1 MSTIETHHDGYLGS
15 ESIAGSYAAE
25 RTPLLNPNSRSGS
38 NRPKSRSSSAHE
50 YPIEELQDSQEEMLT
65 LPLLLEQFWI
75 LLKSSIPVFGTH
87 LLEYALLIT
96 SVLTVGHLGTLE
108 LAACTLGTMTA
119 NVTAFSVVIGMGGAL
134 DTVLPGVWGA
144 SSNDNSNFDSHKP
157 EPGRKIA
164 DSRLLGLWCQRM
176 AVLYLL
182 LLVPMLCIWLNAED
196 ILILL
201 RQDREVARLASR
213 YLARLAL
220 GLPAF
225 ALITIT
231 KRYFQA
237 QGLFSL
243 PTKISTVVAGI
254 NVLMTVTLVHY
265 PHPLPRSLEP
275 YLHLG
280 FDGAPLSTSISY
292 NLVALSSVICGWKIE
307 VARRKRREEHEARI
321 EQTMSSSN
329 SISYLDTST
338 SQCNGISSSIT
349 AVSSRSTSRDPSP
362 ASRLDPDQ
370 QSFIETSEELRSA
383 WYPLSMRALHPTG
396 LATLLHL
403 GLGGV
408 GQIAS
413 EWWAWELVGLAAS
426 LLGPKALAAQSVL
439 LVSTTTTYQAPF
451 SLGVAA
457 SVRIG
462 QLLGLAQPRPA
473 KLAAHAAFLL
483 GLAISLVFSAIF
495 WVWRNQWAYLFN
507 DDEDVA
513 VMVGSVL
520 PLVALFQVFDGTVG
534 IVGGIL
540 RARGKQATGALL
552 NLSAYYVVG
561 IPLGIYLAFKDI
573 GFPDSTPDQSVVHS
587 LGNRLTTMLSPSS
600 PSSALPSL
608 HFQPILSGSIVAS
621 QSMATMVDD
630 PIYPSL
636 PEATAGLRGLWIG
649 LTVALVYCS
658 LVGTILCFMTNWER
672 EVEKVRARVRAEE
685 RRGHPDGNQ
694 SEDDSDGATF
704 VES

>member
-1 MSTIETHHDGYLGS
+1 
-15 ESIAGSYAAE
+15 
-25 RTPLLNPNSRSGS
+25 
-38 NRPKSRSSSAHE
+38 
-50 YPIEELQDSQEEMLT
+50 
-65 LPLLLEQFWI
+65 
-75 LLKSSIPVFGTH
+75 
-87 LLEYALLIT
+87 
-96 SVLTVGHLGTLE
+96 
-108 LAACTLGTMTA
+108 
-119 NVTAFSVVIGMGGAL
+119 
-134 DTVLPGVWGA
+134 
-144 SSNDNSNFDSHKP
+144 
-157 EPGRKIA
+157 
-164 DSRLLGLWCQRM
+164 RLLGLWCQRM

-254 NVLMTVTLVHY
+254 NVLMTVTLGM
-265 PHPLPRSLEP
+265 SP

-307 VARRKRREEHEARI
+307 
-321 EQTMSSSN
+321 
-329 SISYLDTST
+329 
-338 SQCNGISSSIT
+338 
-349 AVSSRSTSRDPSP
+349 
-362 ASRLDPDQ
+362 
-370 QSFIETSEELRSA
+370 LRSA
-383 WYPLSMRALHPTG
+383 WYPISTRALHPSG

-462 QLLGLAQPRPA
+462 QLLGLAQPRLA

-552 NLSAYYVVG
+552 NLSAYYVIG
-561 IPLGIYLAFKDI
+561 IPLGIYLAF
-573 GFPDSTPDQSVVHS
+573 
-587 LGNRLTTMLSPSS
+587 
-600 PSSALPSL
+600 
-608 HFQPILSGSIVAS
+608 
-621 QSMATMVDD
+621 
-630 PIYPSL
+630 
-636 PEATAGLRGLWIG
+636 
-649 LTVALVYCS
+649 
-658 LVGTILCFMTNWER
+658 
-672 EVEKVRARVRAEE
+672 
-685 RRGHPDGNQ
+685 
-694 SEDDSDGATF
+694 
-704 VES
+704 